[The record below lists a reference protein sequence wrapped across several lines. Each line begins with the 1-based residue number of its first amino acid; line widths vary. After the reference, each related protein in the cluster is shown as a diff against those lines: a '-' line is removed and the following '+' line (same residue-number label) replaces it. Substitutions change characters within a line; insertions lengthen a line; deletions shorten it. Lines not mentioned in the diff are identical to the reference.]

1 MLDIRYIRENQI
13 AVDNAMINRGAEV
26 DLAGLLKLDDIR
38 KKLITQAEEMKAQK
52 NEFSKKIGEILKSGG
67 NADDQKTQVRE
78 IGKKIAQIDEKI
90 RNTDSEILDALLYIP
105 NIPSD
110 FTPIGKSEEDNPVIR
125 KWGDSPSF
133 SFKPKPHWEL
143 GVSLGLFDL
152 DRGAKISGSGFPLYK
167 GKGARLERA
176 LINFMLDFHIENHG
190 YIEVAPPYFCNQK
203 TMTGTG
209 QLPKFAEDM
218 YAIPEDGL
226 YAIPTAE
233 VPVTNMYSNEIIDES
248 LPIMHVAYTPCFR
261 REAGAAGKDTRGLQ
275 RLHQFDKVELVK
287 FVQPEEAAKE
297 HDKLTA
303 DAEAILQ
310 ALNLPYRV
318 IELCTA
324 DLGFSAKRCYD
335 IEVWAPAQ
343 EKWLE
348 VSSCSN
354 FGDYQ
359 ARRANIRF
367 RDGQGKVRYVHT
379 LNGSGVALPRLMIAL
394 LENGQQ
400 DDGSVD
406 IPQVLSKYMGGL
418 DCLTV

>member
-1 MLDIRYIRENQI
+1 MLDIRYIRENQT
-13 AVDNAMINRGAEV
+13 AVDKAMINRGVDV
-26 DLAGLLKLDDIR
+26 DLVGLLKLDDVR

-52 NEFSKKIGEILKSGG
+52 NEFSKKIGEILKSGDD
-67 NADDQKTQVRE
+67 ADHQKKQVRE
-78 IGKKIAQIDEKI
+78 IGKKIAQIDEEI
-90 RNTDSEILDALLYIP
+90 RNTESEILDALLYIP
-105 NIPSD
+105 NIPSH
-110 FTPIGKSEEDNPVIR
+110 FTPIGKSEKDNPVIR
-125 KWGDSPSF
+125 SWGDRPSF

-143 GVSLGLFDL
+143 GFSLGLFDL

-167 GKGARLERA
+167 GMGARLERA

-233 VPVTNMYSNEIIDES
+233 VPVTNMYSNEILDES

-303 DAEAILQ
+303 NAEAILQ

-318 IELCTA
+318 VELCTA

-335 IEVWAPAQ
+335 IEVWAPSQ

-359 ARRANIRF
+359 ARRANIRY
-367 RDGQGKVRYVHT
+367 RDGQGKVRYLHT

-394 LENGQQ
+394 LENRQQ
-400 DDGSVD
+400 DDGSVI
-406 IPQVLSKYMGGL
+406 IPRVLNKYMGGL

>member
-1 MLDIRYIRENQI
+1 MLEIRYIRENQA
-13 AVDNAMINRGAEV
+13 AVDNAMINRGANV
-26 DLAGLLKLDDIR
+26 DLVALLKLDDTR
-38 KKLITQAEEMKAQK
+38 KKLITQAEEMKALK
-52 NEFSKKIGEILKSGG
+52 NELSKEIGGILKSGG
-67 NADDQKTQVRE
+67 NADHQKTQVRE
-78 IGKKIAQIDEKI
+78 IGKKVAQIDEDI
-90 RNTDSEILDALLYIP
+90 RRTESEILINLLYIP
-105 NIPSD
+105 NIPSEQ
-110 FTPIGKSEEDNPVIR
+110 TPIGNSEEDNPVIR
-125 KWGDSPSF
+125 TWGECPSF

-167 GKGARLERA
+167 GVGARLERA
-176 LINFMLDFHIENHG
+176 LINFMLDFHIDNHG
-190 YIEVAPPYFCNQK
+190 YLEVAPPYLCNQK

-218 YAIPEDGL
+218 YSIPEDGL
-226 YAIPTAE
+226 FAIPTAE
-233 VPVTNMYSNEIIDES
+233 VPVTNMYSNEILDDS

-287 FVQPEEAAKE
+287 FVHPEKAAKE

-303 DAEAILQ
+303 NAEAILQ
-310 ALNLPYRV
+310 VLNLPYRV

-335 IEVWAPAQ
+335 IEVWAPAL

-367 RDGQGKVRYVHT
+367 RDGDGKARYVHT
-379 LNGSGVALPRLMIAL
+379 LNGSGLALPRLMIAL
-394 LENGQQ
+394 IENGQQ
-400 DDGSVD
+400 DDGSV
-406 IPQVLSKYMGGL
+406 ILPQVLNKYMGGL
-418 DCLTV
+418 ECLTV